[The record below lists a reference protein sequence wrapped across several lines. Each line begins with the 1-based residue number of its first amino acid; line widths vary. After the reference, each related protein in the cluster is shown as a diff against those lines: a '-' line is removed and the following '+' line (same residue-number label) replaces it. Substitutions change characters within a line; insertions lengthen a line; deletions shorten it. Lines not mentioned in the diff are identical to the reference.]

1 MLSNLFQNYQKPF
14 PAGVKLPTIRIEKR
28 FYDELGL
35 EVSTS
40 NLKFLKVKCEKSLFN
55 YLSKN
60 NFDRD
65 KYIQRLDYELS
76 IFDELGFIDYILL
89 NWDVINFCHENGIP
103 TGFGR
108 GSAAGSL
115 VLFLL
120 NVTRVDPIRYDL
132 FFERFVSKSRARKIE
147 SEGEI
152 FLDGSLLCDVDNDIS
167 YERRQE
173 VINYIES
180 KFKGYTCKILTLNTL
195 SSKLCIKECCKLVG
209 EFSEEKANQISSFI
223 PKKFG
228 KVESIQ
234 KSCEE
239 SPQFNEFRIN
249 NPKIFKIAKKIE
261 GLNKNTG
268 VHPSGIAISYY
279 PVRDIMPIQSTNDGH
294 IVSGYD
300 MNGVSELMVKF
311 DILGLR
317 TLSVVDK
324 TCKKIGI
331 KMEDI
336 DPNDEFIYT
345 AFQVLDKPKGIFQ
358 IEADTNF
365 KIAAQVK
372 PKNLHQLSDC
382 VALGRPGALSFV
394 DMYASNINSDEDFSV
409 HPFFSDILN
418 YTGGLPLYQEQLMKM
433 ANKVGF
439 SLDEAEQLRRIVGKK
454 KVDQMQSWKSK
465 IEDKISENN
474 LDPAIGDILWKVAE
488 DSANYSFNLS
498 HSISYSVL
506 SAITMYLKFK
516 YTKEFF
522 LSLLDLALYEPNPIE
537 EISIIAQ
544 ELSYFGIKLLPP
556 DLSKSQMSFSIE
568 GNNIRYGLNAIKG
581 ISEKSLNSLIE
592 FRGFTFNNI
601 YDVFMTAKECG
612 INIGVLCSL
621 IQAGALDSMTDS
633 RNKTIL
639 HACSFNLLTDRAKRN
654 IIKLGE
660 RFNYDVLKTIYACA
674 KEGIVGDDN
683 KKIFTESTFETF
695 KRNYEKYKKVYDL
708 NSKYPEFANWYFE
721 NKILGYSHSGKLKN
735 IFVNRNITDIIEV
748 KRAENDNLINICG
761 TITDVASGISANGNS
776 YMRVQISDET
786 DNITCL
792 LMNNR
797 RANKLD
803 EFLAS
808 NQMPEKNNIVV
819 CSGRKLNDAI
829 FIDTLS
835 VLDKLI
841 YIKLSELK

>member
-1 MLSNLFQNYQKPF
+1 MLSNLFQSYKKPF
-14 PAGVKLPTIRIEKR
+14 PAGVKLPTIKIEKR
-28 FYDELGL
+28 FYDELNL
-35 EVSTS
+35 DTNVSSLT
-40 NLKFLKVKCEKSLFN
+40 FLRAKSLKALDD
-55 YLSKN
+55 YLSKTN
-60 NFDRD
+60 YDKD
-65 KYIQRLDYELS
+65 KYIERLNYELD
-76 IFDELGFIDYILL
+76 IFDDLGFVDYILL
-89 NWDVINFCHENGIP
+89 NWEVINYCHEQNIP

-115 VLFLL
+115 TLFLL

-147 SEGEI
+147 SDGEI

-173 VINYIES
+173 VINYIEK
-180 KFKGYTCKILTLNTL
+180 KFAGYTCKILTLNSL
-195 SSKLCIKECCKLVG
+195 SSKLCIKECCKFVG

-228 KVESIQ
+228 KVESID
-234 KSCEE
+234 KSCED
-239 SPQFNEFRIN
+239 SIQFNQFARENERIV
-249 NPKIFKIAKKIE
+249 KIARKLE

-268 VHPSGIAISYY
+268 VHPSGIGISYY
-279 PVRDIMPIQSTNDGH
+279 PVNDIMPLQSTNDGH

-324 TCKKIGI
+324 TCNRIGI

-336 DPNDEFIYT
+336 DPNDEFIYK

-358 IEADTNF
+358 VEADTNF

-372 PKNLHQLSDC
+372 PRNLHQLSDC
-382 VALGRPGALSFV
+382 VALGRPGALAFV
-394 DMYASNINSDEDFSV
+394 DRYAENVNSNEDVSV

-454 KVDQMQSWKSK
+454 KVDQMPAWKAK
-465 IEDKISENN
+465 IEEKIAENN
-474 LDPAIGDILWKVAE
+474 LDKAIGDILWQVAE

-506 SAITMYLKFK
+506 SAITVYLKFK

-537 EISIIAQ
+537 EISVIAQ
-544 ELSYFGIKLLPP
+544 ELQYFGIKLLPP

-568 GNNIRYGLNAIKG
+568 GDNIRYGLNAIKG
-581 ISEKSLNSLIE
+581 VSAKSLDNLIK
-592 FRGFTFNNI
+592 FRGFQFNNI
-601 YDVFMTAKECG
+601 YDIFLTAKECK

-621 IQAGALDSMTDS
+621 IQAGALDSMTNS

-639 HACSFNLLTDRAKRN
+639 HACSFNLLTDRVKRN

-660 RFNYDVLKTIYACA
+660 KFNYDVLETIYACV
-674 KEGIVGDDN
+674 KEGLVGDDGR
-683 KKIFTESTFETF
+683 KIFTESTFETF
-695 KRNYEKYKKVYDL
+695 KRNYSKYKEIYNL
-708 NSKYPEFANWYFE
+708 NCKYPEFANWYFE

-735 IFVNRNITDIIEV
+735 VFNNRDIIDIEEV
-748 KRAENDNLINICG
+748 KDIHDNTLVNICG
-761 TITDVASGISANGNS
+761 TITDIASGISANGNR
-776 YMRVQISDET
+776 YMRTSISDET
-786 DNITCL
+786 GNVTCL

-797 RANKLD
+797 RGNKLD
-803 EFLAS
+803 EFLRT
-808 NQMPEKNNIVV
+808 NEMPEKNNIVV

-829 FIDTLS
+829 FIDNLS